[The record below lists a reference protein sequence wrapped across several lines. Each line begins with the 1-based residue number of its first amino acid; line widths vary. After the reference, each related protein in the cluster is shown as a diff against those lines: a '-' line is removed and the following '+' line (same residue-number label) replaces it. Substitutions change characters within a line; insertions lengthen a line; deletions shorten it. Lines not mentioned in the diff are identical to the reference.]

1 VAEMGNSFG
10 GNETGLGVKV
20 VGPDIIGCD
29 NYGTRT
35 GTGLTA
41 VRPGWEWERQQQ
53 EQDRTAN
60 DTLVPCQT
68 LSNDAA
74 ADDNGLS

>member
-1 VAEMGNSFG
+1 MAEMGNSFG

-20 VGPDIIGCD
+20 VRPDRIGSD
-29 NYGTRT
+29 NYATRT

-41 VRPGWEWERQQQ
+41 VRPGWEWEIQHQ
-53 EQDRTAN
+53 EQYRTGN
-60 DTLVPCQT
+60 DILVPCET